1 MRALVLIA
9 ALALSACKEEAAIL
23 PLPVE
28 MTDDALGFYCQMAI
42 AEHDGPKGQ
51 AHLDGID
58 APIFFSQVRDAIAY
72 MHMPEQN
79 HDVAV
84 VYVQDMTAA
93 TWAQPGDW
101 IRADEAFFVE
111 GSGATGGMGAPEFV
125 PFSDRVAA
133 EGFARKHGGRA
144 LGFTEIRPG
153 DVLGVQRGGAAP
165 DATDINARLK
175 ALGQ

>member
-1 MRALVLIA
+1 MRLLLLIPFL
-9 ALALSACKEEAAIL
+9 ALAGCKEEASSL
-23 PLPVE
+23 PPPVRMSDE
-28 MTDDALGFYCQMAI
+28 ALGFYCQMEL

-51 AHLDGID
+51 AHLDGLD

-79 HDVAV
+79 HEVTV
-84 VYVQDMTAA
+84 VYVQDMTGA
-93 TWAQPGDW
+93 TWDRPGDW
-101 IRADEAFFVE
+101 IRADDAIYVT
-111 GSGATGGMGAPEFV
+111 GSGAIGGMGAPEFV
-125 PFSDRVAA
+125 PFSDRDAA
-133 EGFARKHGGRA
+133 DGFARKHGGRA

-175 ALGQ
+175 ALGH